1 MRIFFLFII
10 GILSFSFVQAQETTG
25 KVQGYVF
32 GADGSPIEFV
42 NVKITDLSTNE
53 VSGATTQA
61 NGLYIIQNLTPS
73 IYKLEASFVG
83 YGAAIEPNV
92 KVSLGA
98 VTNQDLN
105 LKIEGVEIEEV
116 LVISNKAATKNGNE
130 SIVSKEL
137 IEQTPTLFRSIQEL
151 TRSNVENNLNSFG
164 GASHRFNNLNI
175 DGVGANDVIGFQEP
189 ASGAAGQQANGTP
202 GSLAK
207 TQPIG
212 LGAIK
217 ELSVKLSPFD
227 VSIGNF
233 NGANIDI
240 ITKNGTNNFENSIFA
255 YGNNHKTLGKYVEGD
270 KQPVEDFYDYQVGFS
285 TGGPIKKNK
294 IFYFANVEYA
304 DAQTPLSNAPGSA
317 DTNISLEDVN
327 RVRNHLLENY
337 DYDPGEFQ
345 SANVRTA
352 STKVFT
358 RLDFILSDQ
367 HKLTVR
373 NNYVNSFSD
382 NLEWNANFFNF
393 GNQGFRHNSVANST
407 VFELRSKY
415 KNLFNKL
422 NVGFNRVAEGR
433 TSDGR
438 IFPHLQIATSS
449 SSRIFAGTYREAS
462 VFNTDFN
469 TFQLTD
475 KLAFV
480 RGKHS
485 LTAGLQLQLHDVD
498 YGFLSAWNGRWE
510 YSSIENFLNEQP
522 SRVRGVYNV
531 NPANNDFDY
540 VQNNPAGTIG
550 VFESALYV
558 QDQYNLTRNFDVTA
572 GIRLDGQF
580 LTQKL
585 PVSPLIANSANF
597 NQFTNQLNNN
607 LQVNPRIGF
616 NYRPENSNLVFRG
629 GSGLF
634 SGKLPY
640 LWFGYIEYI
649 SGTEYFN
656 IDIRPDG
663 VLPLAED
670 LGSLQAAQPN
680 LTEVNLLDPEF
691 KYPRDW
697 KTNFGIDWT
706 PTSQWKFG
714 TEFSY
719 TDVLQGLI
727 FQTANRN
734 EVLSNFDGADN
745 RLFYDTS
752 GDDVKINSNFT
763 NVFVL
768 GNTQDGF
775 RYNLTFNAERNT
787 KKSYSSIG
795 YSYGLSKDV
804 SSTVRSSPA
813 ANYEWNQALL
823 GNDPNLSFSN
833 YDLRHKI
840 IAIQSFRVPF
850 GKNDVLFSLFYN
862 GRSGSPYSIVYQG
875 DVNRDGSSRND
886 LVYVP
891 RDASEISFVE
901 TTDGNGNTITPDQQW
916 QSLNNY
922 INGIDYLNEQRGDYV
937 ERNGAKTP
945 WNHQLDMKIE
955 FGRNLI
961 KNDRLSLSLD
971 VFNVLNLMNRDW
983 GRLVF
988 VPNVVNSS
996 FSLLKFEGV
1005 DKNVPQYSFNI
1016 DPDQTPWV
1024 TDAFNSRWRMQVGLK
1039 YDF

>member
-1 MRIFFLFII
+1 MRFFLSVLLGFVFVFQ
-10 GILSFSFVQAQETTG
+10 SFGQETTG
-25 KVQGYVF
+25 TIQGYVF
-32 GADGSPIEFV
+32 NSDGEPVEFA
-42 NVKITDLSTNE
+42 NVTVTDLSTNE
-53 VSGATTQA
+53 FYGTTSQS
-61 NGLYIIQNLTPS
+61 NGFYIIQNLTPS
-73 IYKLEASFVG
+73 FYRLEGTFVG
-83 YGAAIEPNV
+83 FGIAEEENV
-92 KVSLGA
+92 KISLGA
-98 VTNQDLN
+98 VKNQDLV
-105 LKIEGVEIEEV
+105 LRKQGIEIEEV
-116 LVISNKAATKNGNE
+116 VVRSSKSDNAGNE
-130 SIVSKEL
+130 SFVSREL
-137 IEQTPTLFRSIQEL
+137 IEQTPTIFRSIQEL
-151 TRSNVENNLNSFG
+151 TRSNPQNNLNSFG

-175 DGVGANDVIGFQEP
+175 DGVASNDVIGFQEP
-189 ASGAAGQQANGTP
+189 ASGAAGSQANGTP
-202 GSLAK
+202 GSLSK
-207 TQPIG
+207 SQPIG

-240 ITKNGTNNFENSIFA
+240 ITKNGTNKFENSVFA
-255 YGNNHKTLGKYVEGD
+255 YGNNQSTLGKYVEGAEE
-270 KQPVEDFYDYQVGFS
+270 PVADFYDYQAGFS

-317 DTNISLEDVN
+317 GSNISLEDVN
-327 RVRNHLLENY
+327 AVRRHLMENY
-337 DYDPGEFQ
+337 DYDPGAFE
-345 SANVRTA
+345 AADVRTA

-358 RLDFILSDQ
+358 RLDFVLSKK

-382 NLEWNANFFNF
+382 NLEWNSNFFNF

-407 VFELRSKY
+407 VLELRSSH
-415 KNLFNKL
+415 KNFFNKL

-475 KLAFV
+475 KFSFIK
-480 RGKHS
+480 GKHALS
-485 LTAGLQLQLHDVD
+485 AGLQLQIHDVD

-510 YSSIENFLNEQP
+510 YSSIENFLNDQP

-531 NPANNDFDY
+531 NPANNGFDY

-550 VFESALYV
+550 VFESALYA
-558 QDQYNLTRNFDVTA
+558 QDKINLTRNFDITA
-572 GIRLDGQF
+572 GVRFDGQF
-580 LTQKL
+580 LTQPL
-585 PVSPLIANSANF
+585 PLSPLIANSQNF
-597 NQFTNQLNNN
+597 NQFTNKLNNN
-607 LQVNPRIGF
+607 IQVNPRVGF
-616 NYRPENSNLVFRG
+616 NFRPENTKLTFRAG
-629 GSGLF
+629 TGLF

-640 LWFGYIEYI
+640 LWFGYLEYI

-656 IDIRPDG
+656 IDIRPNA
-663 VLPLAED
+663 PLSLTED
-670 LGSLQAAQPN
+670 LGSLQRVQAD
-680 LTEVNLLDPEF
+680 LTEVNLLDPDF

-697 KTNFGIDWT
+697 KTDFGIDWKPASEWDFSAT
-706 PTSQWKFG
+706 
-714 TEFSY
+714 FSY

-734 EVLSNFDGADN
+734 EVFANFDGADN
-745 RLFYDTS
+745 RQYYNTTS
-752 GDDVKINSNFT
+752 NDVKVNSNFT

-768 GNTQDGF
+768 ANTQDGF
-775 RYNLTFNAERNT
+775 RYNLTLNAARNT

-823 GNDPNLSFSN
+823 GNEPGVSFSN

-850 GKNDVLFSLFYN
+850 GKNDVLVSLLYN
-862 GRSGSPYSIVYQG
+862 GRSGAPYSIVYQG
-875 DVNRDGSSRND
+875 DLNRDGSSRND

-891 RDASEISFVE
+891 NDASEISFVE
-901 TTDGNGNTITPDQQW
+901 IEDGNGNIITAAEQW
-916 QSLNNY
+916 ENLNNY
-922 INGIDYLNEQRGDYV
+922 INDIDYLNERRGDYV

-945 WNHQLDMKIE
+945 WNHQLDMKFE

-971 VFNVLNLMNRDW
+971 IFNVLNLMNRDW

-996 FSLLKFEGV
+996 FSLLKFESV
-1005 DKNVPQYSFNI
+1005 ENNVPQYSFNI